1 MPRLFALAV
10 ALLVTLP
17 LLGCNKSK
25 DVITITEDGSGTI
38 VSSYVIQLDKM
49 RELMGMY
56 DSFQGKDPA
65 ESAKLKP
72 DDVPNAVSPI
82 WFKKAAAKAKG
93 YEITSAKESVE
104 KDLRTTTIKAKF
116 TTLEAA
122 AKGGAFF
129 SSAVTLSRVEKSEKA
144 PKGAW
149 KLTLKNS
156 LSGADPQAM
165 GGMDPTTVLTMVQEQ
180 VKTLDITV
188 VLTLPTKILEHN
200 GTKAEDKNEISWNV
214 TYDKILEGTKDLSMS
229 VVFEASDEL
238 KLKPFT
244 HAPDAQMLTK
254 RAMQKPPMPKK
265 VEAKKDDTKKGPPD
279 EKPADAKPDTNP
291 EEAKKA
297 DEPKKDAPKSDTPK
311 SDAGK

>member
-1 MPRLFALAV
+1 MRRLFVLALA
-10 ALLVTLP
+10 ALLALP
-17 LLGCNKSK
+17 LIGCNKSK
-25 DVITITEDGSGTI
+25 DVITIKEDGSGTI

-65 ESAKLKP
+65 ESANLKP
-72 DDVPNAVSPI
+72 EDVPNAVSPI

-104 KDLRTTTIKAKF
+104 KDLRTTTIEAKF

-180 VKTLDITV
+180 VKTLDIKV

-200 GTKAEDKNEISWNV
+200 GVKAEDKNEISWNV
-214 TYDKILEGTKDLSMS
+214 TYDKILEGSKDLSMS
-229 VVFEASDEL
+229 VVFEASDKL

-279 EKPADAKPDTNP
+279 AKPGTNP
-291 EEAKKA
+291 EEVPKSDAPKA
-297 DEPKKDAPKSDTPK
+297 DAPKSDTPK
-311 SDAGK
+311 TDPGK